1 MKKHYLLFFIF
12 YCSLHNV
19 AKAQWY
25 SSKTNNNI
33 VYNDSTAK
41 RAIWALHDSLQRGK
55 LFKDIAF
62 KYSQDPTS
70 YSEGG
75 ELPPTVIDEYVKE
88 YQDVIRYLVEG
99 QTSKP
104 FKSEYGYNII
114 QLLSKEKYKCVVRS
128 ILLRT
133 D

>member
-1 MKKHYLLFFIF
+1 MKNHCLLFFLF
-12 YCSLHNV
+12 CCSLHNV

-41 RAIWALHDSLQRGK
+41 RAIWTLYDSLQHGK

-70 YSEGG
+70 YGEGG

-88 YQDVIRYLVEG
+88 YQEVIRYLVEG
-99 QTSKP
+99 QTFRP

-114 QLLSKEKYKCVVRS
+114 QLLLKEKDKCVIRS